1 MECKII
7 RVKTS
12 RSVLSVVIEAT
23 QANITDNTHMQLN
36 AVTHTHTQS
45 MSVNSSNLVWPGSAR
60 RAPCLVTLPVG
71 VSSPALRSF
80 SLQLSLTH
88 RAHTHTHKKKM
99 TTYTE

>member
-36 AVTHTHTQS
+36 AVTHTQS

-88 RAHTHTHKKKM
+88 RAHTHTHTKRK
-99 TTYTE
+99 